1 MQEYSCF
8 VSQQCCR
15 DSAYYTDVFSNVN
28 TYLQKKYKKLQINHK
43 YRAFKALKLPLKPL
57 VALFLAIYDKN
68 TTFVQ
73 KYDKKPKCF

>member
-1 MQEYSCF
+1 M
-8 VSQQCCR
+8 
-15 DSAYYTDVFSNVN
+15 
-28 TYLQKKYKKLQINHK
+28 QINHK

-73 KYDKKPKCF
+73 KYDKKPK